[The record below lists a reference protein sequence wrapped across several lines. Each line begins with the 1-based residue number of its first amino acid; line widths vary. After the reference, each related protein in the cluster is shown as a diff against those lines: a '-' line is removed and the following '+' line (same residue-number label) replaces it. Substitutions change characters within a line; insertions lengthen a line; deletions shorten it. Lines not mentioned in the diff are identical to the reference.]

1 MVRRITFILLA
12 TALLAA
18 GCRADDDT
26 ESRAEGVDLGEVSL
40 AAALTPFESCDAL
53 LDHLRTEALDRVGP
67 YGLDGEGYYGPIAFD
82 EFSEGDMAGA
92 EDGAIRSQALPG
104 SPTPTSTIP
113 TSGTNTQE
121 AFVDEPDIVKVT
133 ADRMVLVDDDVLRIV
148 DLSGDQP
155 VARGTVRLPGWG
167 QQILVMDD
175 RVLAIGSN
183 EEAYYA
189 EDVATTWA
197 PYGPVSSVLSE
208 IDISDPDAPTIVHSL
223 ELDSGYLSARL
234 VGETARVV
242 MSAAHPAFP
251 FVYPSGD
258 SPQART
264 IAEEANRRVIEEA
277 TLEDWLPGATLDDED
292 VDVVD
297 CATVRRPE
305 DFSGFGFLSVLT
317 VDMTQPLA
325 VPPSATVMAD
335 GQTVYASTESLYVA
349 TSRPPPVV
357 AQADPGPSGTTVPP
371 WNGEA
376 YETALHR
383 FDITGSGEATYLA
396 SGTVSGHLVD
406 QFSLSEHEG
415 RLRVATTEGAPWE
428 SSERAAS
435 RVAVLETDGQALV
448 EVGAVEG
455 LGRTEQIY
463 AVRFI
468 GDRGYV
474 VTFRQTDP
482 LFVVDLS
489 DPTAPVLRGELE
501 IPGYS
506 AYLHPID
513 EGHLLGIGQD
523 ADADGRTLGLQA
535 SVFDVTDPTNPTRV
549 DQLVLPGESS
559 EAEWDH
565 HAFLYW
571 APTGQA
577 VVPIWTGSL
586 VLSVGPDHVDE
597 QGRIDVQDGQEIRRN
612 VVVGERL
619 LTLGADTLT
628 TSSLETLA
636 PLHELDL

>member
-1 MVRRITFILLA
+1 MVRRIGFILLV
-12 TALLAA
+12 TALLTA
-18 GCRADDDT
+18 GCSSGDDT
-26 ESRAEGVDLGEVSL
+26 GSSAEGVDLGDVTL
-40 AAALTPFESCDAL
+40 AAALTPFDSCDAL

-82 EFSEGDMAGA
+82 DMASA
-92 EDGAIRSQALPG
+92 EDGAVRSEALPG
-104 SPTPTSTIP
+104 TPVPTSTIP

-133 ADRMVLVDDDVLRIV
+133 PDRMVLVDDDVLRIV
-148 DLSGDQP
+148 DLSGDEP

-167 QQILVMDD
+167 QEILVVGD

-189 EDVATTWA
+189 EDAATTWS
-197 PYGPVSSVLSE
+197 PYGAATSVLSE
-208 IDISDPDAPTIVHSL
+208 IDISDPDAPTIVHAL
-223 ELDSGYLSARL
+223 ELDSAYLSARL

-242 MSAAHPAFP
+242 VSAAHPGFP
-251 FVYPSGD
+251 FVYPSDD

-264 IAEEANRRVIEEA
+264 IAEETNRRVIEEA
-277 TLEDWLPGATLDDED
+277 TLEDWLPGATLDDEA

-297 CATVRRPE
+297 CATVQRPE

-317 VDMTQPLA
+317 VDLTQPLA
-325 VPPSATVMAD
+325 VPPSATVLAD

-349 TSRPPPVV
+349 TSRPQPVV
-357 AQADPGPSGTTVPP
+357 AQDDPGPTGTIAPAP
-371 WNGEA
+371 WEA
-376 YETALHR
+376 EDYETALHR
-383 FDITGSGEATYLA
+383 FAITGTGEATYVA
-396 SGTVSGHLVD
+396 SGVVPGHLVD
-406 QFSLSEHEG
+406 QFSLSEQDG
-415 RLRVATTEGAPWE
+415 RLRVATTEGAPWS
-428 SSERAAS
+428 SSEQAAS

-463 AVRFI
+463 SVRFI
-468 GDRGYV
+468 GDTAYV

-523 ADADGRTLGLQA
+523 ADADGMTRGLQA
-535 SVFDVTDPTNPTRV
+535 SVFDVTDPTHPTRV
-549 DQLVLPGESS
+549 DQLVFPGMSS
-559 EAEWDH
+559 AVEWDH

-571 APTGQA
+571 GATGQA
-577 VVPIWTGSL
+577 VLPLTFAQSI

-597 QGRIDVQDGQEIRRN
+597 QGRIDLPNGQEVRRN
-612 VVVGERL
+612 IVVGDHL
-619 LTLGADTLT
+619 LTVGADTLV
-628 TSSLETLA
+628 TSSLATLQ
-636 PLHELDL
+636 PLSELAL

>member
-1 MVRRITFILLA
+1 MVRRIVFIALV

-18 GCRADDDT
+18 GCSTDT
-26 ESRAEGVDLGEVSL
+26 SRTSAEGVDLGEVTL

-67 YGLDGEGYYGPIAFD
+67 YGLEGEGYYGPIALD
-82 EFSEGDMAGA
+82 DMDSA
-92 EDGAIRSQALPG
+92 EDGSVRSEALPG
-104 SPTPTSTIP
+104 SPVPTSTIP

-133 ADRMVLVDDDVLRIV
+133 PDRMVLVDDDVLRIV
-148 DLSGDQP
+148 DLTGDQP

-167 QQILVMDD
+167 QEILVVGD
-175 RVLAIGSN
+175 RVLAIGGN

-189 EDVATTWA
+189 DDIATTTWA
-197 PYGPVSSVLSE
+197 PYGAISSVLSE

-223 ELDSGYLSARL
+223 ELDSAYLSARL

-242 MSAAHPAFP
+242 VSAAHPGFP
-251 FVYPSGD
+251 FVYPSDD
-258 SPQART
+258 SAQARA

-277 TLEDWLPGATLDDED
+277 GLDDWLPGATLDDEA
-292 VDVVD
+292 VDAVD
-297 CATVRRPE
+297 CATVQRPE

-325 VPPSATVMAD
+325 VPSSATVLAD
-335 GQTVYASTESLYVA
+335 GQTVYASSESLYVT
-349 TSRPPPVV
+349 TSRPQEVV
-357 AQADPGPSGTTVPP
+357 AQDDPQPGGTISPPP
-371 WNGEA
+371 WEGED

-383 FDITGSGEATYLA
+383 FDITGTGAATYLA
-396 SGTVSGHLVD
+396 SGVVSGHLVD
-406 QFSLSEHEG
+406 QFSMSEQEG
-415 RLRVATTEGAPWE
+415 RLRVATTEGAPWS
-428 SSERAAS
+428 SSEQAAS

-463 AVRFI
+463 SVRFI
-468 GDRGYV
+468 GDTGYI

-489 DPTAPVLRGELE
+489 DPTAPALRGELE

-523 ADADGRTLGLQA
+523 ADANGVTRGLQA
-535 SVFDVTDPTNPTRV
+535 SVFDVTDPANPTRV

-577 VVPIWTGSL
+577 VLPLWTGSV

-597 QGRIDVQDGQEIRRN
+597 QGRIEVQGGQEIRRN
-612 VVVGERL
+612 IVVGDRL
-619 LTLGADTLT
+619 LTLGGDTLT
-628 TSSLETLA
+628 TSALGTLER
-636 PLHELDL
+636 LHELDL

>member
-1 MVRRITFILLA
+1 MVRRIVFILLV
-12 TALLAA
+12 TVLLAA
-18 GCRADDDT
+18 GCSADDDT
-26 ESRAEGVDLGEVSL
+26 GSAAEGVDLGDVTL
-40 AAALTPFESCDAL
+40 AAALAPFASCDAL
-53 LDHLRTEALDRVGP
+53 LDHLRTEALERVGP
-67 YGLDGEGYYGPIAFD
+67 YGLYGEGYYGPVAFD
-82 EFSEGDMAGA
+82 EFAEADTAAAEEGTVRTEA
-92 EDGAIRSQALPG
+92 PV
-104 SPTPTSTIP
+104 PTSTVP

-148 DLSGDQP
+148 DLTSDQP

-167 QQILVMDD
+167 QQILVVGD
-175 RVLAIGSN
+175 RVLALGSN

-189 EDVATTWA
+189 EDAATTWA
-197 PYGPVSSVLSE
+197 PYGAISSILSE
-208 IDISDPDAPTIVHSL
+208 IDISDPDNPTIVHSL
-223 ELDSGYLSARL
+223 EVDSAYLSARL

-242 MSAAHPAFP
+242 VSATHPAFP

-258 SPQART
+258 SPEARA

-277 TLEDWLPGATLDDED
+277 TLQDWLPGATLDDEA
-292 VDVVD
+292 VDAVD
-297 CATVRRPE
+297 CAAVQRPE

-317 VDMTQPLA
+317 VDLTQPLA
-325 VPPSATVMAD
+325 VPPSATVLAD

-349 TSRPPPVV
+349 TSRPQPVV
-357 AQADPGPSGTTVPP
+357 APDDPGPSGTTLPHLS
-371 WNGEA
+371 GEA

-383 FDITGSGEATYLA
+383 FDITGTGAATYVA
-396 SGTVSGHLVD
+396 SGVVAGHLVD

-415 RLRVATTEGAPWE
+415 RLRVATTEGAPWS
-428 SSERAAS
+428 SSEQAAS

-463 AVRFI
+463 SVRFL
-468 GDRGYV
+468 GDTAYV

-489 DPTAPVLRGELE
+489 DPTAPVLRGDLE
-501 IPGYS
+501 SPGYS

-523 ADADGRTLGLQA
+523 ADADGMTRGLQA
-535 SVFDVTDPTNPTRV
+535 SVFDVTDPTHPTRV
-549 DQLVLPGESS
+549 DRLVFPGMSS
-559 EAEWDH
+559 AVEWDH

-571 APTGQA
+571 GATGQA
-577 VVPIWTGSL
+577 VLPLTFAQSI

-597 QGRIDVQDGQEIRRN
+597 QGRIDLPNGQEVRRN
-612 VVVGERL
+612 IVVGDHL
-619 LTLGADTLT
+619 LTLGADTLV
-628 TSSLETLA
+628 TSSLSTLQ
-636 PLHELDL
+636 PLSELAL